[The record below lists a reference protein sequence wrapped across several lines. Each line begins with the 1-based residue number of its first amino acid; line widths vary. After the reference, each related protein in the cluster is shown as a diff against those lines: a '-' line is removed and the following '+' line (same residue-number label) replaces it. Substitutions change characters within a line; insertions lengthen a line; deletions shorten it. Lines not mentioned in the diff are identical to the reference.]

1 MTFAQQA
8 SRRQLLKS
16 ATCGFGSL
24 ALAGMLTDQAEAGQ
38 HPLAAKV
45 PPLMARAKRV
55 IFLYM
60 YGGPSQVDL
69 FDYKPELA
77 RQATRPEEKKL
88 MGPIA
93 RFGRF
98 GEAGHWISDLFP
110 HLRNHADKL
119 CMLKGMHTDSPAHP
133 TAISQLHTGSS
144 VLVRPSMGAWLTYGL
159 GSENQN
165 LPGFVT
171 ICPRSTASMYGSAFL
186 PAMYQGTAIGKAGQP
201 ASEAAIRHLFD
212 PTLPPRAQQDQ
223 LNYILGLNRRHLDR
237 AGEDDQLDAMIRSFE
252 LAYRMQSAVPSVLD
266 IATETKSTLDMY
278 GIDQQPTD
286 DFGRQCLM
294 ARRLSEAG
302 VRFVQVTSTTPSE
315 LGWDHHFDIRNK
327 LPSSCRDVDKPIAG
341 LLADLES
348 RGLLEDTLVFW
359 GSEFGRTPTG
369 GKGREHNPHAFTCWL
384 AGGGVKSGFSYG
396 ETDELGHKAV
406 AEKMHVHDLHATM
419 LYLLGLNHERL
430 TWRHSG
436 RDFRLTD
443 VSGRIVQD
451 IVA

>member
-1 MTFAQQA
+1 
-8 SRRQLLKS
+8 
-16 ATCGFGSL
+16 
-24 ALAGMLTDQAEAGQ
+24 
-38 HPLAAKV
+38 
-45 PPLMARAKRV
+45 
-55 IFLYM
+55 
-60 YGGPSQVDL
+60 
-69 FDYKPELA
+69 
-77 RQATRPEEKKL
+77 
-88 MGPIA
+88 
-93 RFGRF
+93 
-98 GEAGHWISDLFP
+98 
-110 HLRNHADKL
+110 
-119 CMLKGMHTDSPAHP
+119 
-133 TAISQLHTGSS
+133 
-144 VLVRPSMGAWLTYGL
+144 
-159 GSENQN
+159 
-165 LPGFVT
+165 
-171 ICPRSTASMYGSAFL
+171 
-186 PAMYQGTAIGKAGQP
+186 
-201 ASEAAIRHLFD
+201 
-212 PTLPPRAQQDQ
+212 
-223 LNYILGLNRRHLDR
+223 
-237 AGEDDQLDAMIRSFE
+237 
-252 LAYRMQSAVPSVLD
+252 
-266 IATETKSTLDMY
+266 MY